1 MDCAVPQ
8 RAPRTEGT
16 KQGGSGPKSDAI
28 LIHTRQSPSI
38 FSNTTI
44 SLDARRSRYAAADQ
58 IVRSIR
64 QVKDATTP
72 RAKGVHQHRTKG
84 ESSNQAPHLETWAT
98 TRFHEQEPRAAR
110 GKEAYWWVA
119 KRSSRARQACAARR
133 WLLPPSLPRIMSAD

>member
-1 MDCAVPQ
+1 MDRAVPQ
-8 RAPRTEGT
+8 RAPRTKGT

-44 SLDARRSRYAAADQ
+44 SAADQ
-58 IVRSIR
+58 IVRSFR

-98 TRFHEQEPRAAR
+98 TRLHEQEPRA
-110 GKEAYWWVA
+110 GKG
-119 KRSSRARQACAARR
+119 QGC
-133 WLLPPSLPRIMSAD
+133 LLVGGEEEVPGT